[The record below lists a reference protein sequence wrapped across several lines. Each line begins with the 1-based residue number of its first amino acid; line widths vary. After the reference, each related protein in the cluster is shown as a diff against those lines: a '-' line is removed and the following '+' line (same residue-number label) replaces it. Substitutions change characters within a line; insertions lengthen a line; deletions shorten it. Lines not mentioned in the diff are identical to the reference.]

1 MGRPVASGPDAS
13 TIGTGMNGSTV
24 PKNLLEITPSWLT
37 GALHGKD
44 ASRRASVTGYSAESV
59 AEGKGFLN
67 QVFRLRLHYDGDTL
81 DLPPTIIVKLPSA
94 DPALRAI
101 SDRLGQD
108 RREVMFYREVAANA
122 PLQTPH
128 SYYCEVDSGTGDTI
142 LLLEDVNGARQGDSV
157 AGCSLAEARRS
168 MVQLAEFQ
176 ASWWDNPR
184 LDRLE
189 WMPLKDEETGVYQE
203 IYAGAWESLLKKA
216 GNAMPRGLGLLG
228 DRLILEIPMI
238 KAKLTEPPRT
248 IIHGDYRL
256 DNCFFPTNFRTR
268 PLVVF
273 DWEFCARARG
283 TCDAAAFIGEAFP
296 PQQRRKEELGLL
308 RAYHSTLVSNGVGG
322 YPFEECLSDYRLSML
337 EVLVFWIVT
346 GGYCDFDAPR
356 ASAYLRNSLDRFD
369 AAVSDLACSELL
381 SGK

>member
-1 MGRPVASGPDAS
+1 MGRPVAAGPDAS

-81 DLPPTIIVKLPSA
+81 DLPRTIIVKLPSA

-184 LDRLE
+184 LDRFE
-189 WMPLKDEETGVYQE
+189 WMPLKDDETGVYQE

-216 GNAMPRGLGLLG
+216 GNVMPRGLGLLG
-228 DRLILEIPMI
+228 DRLIQEIPRI

-256 DNCFFPTNFRTR
+256 DNCFFPTDFRTR